1 MIKIDAYVLFKREFY
16 CIFSDY
22 NSLNEADVCRNNQLA
37 FDKAQ
42 EEFGISPVMTGEDM
56 ANCEKPDKL
65 TIVSYLSQFHDIFK
79 KQRPPSG
86 KIKLHISCL
95 INFKVGG
102 AYCICFVSTHVN

>member
-1 MIKIDAYVLFKREFY
+1 MKNIINLQSHYR
-16 CIFSDY
+16 DY
-22 NSLNEADVCRNNQLA
+22 NSLNEADVCQNNQLA

-79 KQRPPSG
+79 KQRPASG
-86 KIKLHISCL
+86 MSYGIYFI
-95 INFKVGG
+95 
-102 AYCICFVSTHVN
+102 

>member
-1 MIKIDAYVLFKREFY
+1 MLLFCKISVLVRTLLGDFLHMIFCLVSY
-16 CIFSDY
+16 FSDY

-42 EEFGISPVMTGEDM
+42 DEFGISPVMTGEDM

-79 KQRPPSG
+79 KQRPSSG
-86 KIKLHISCL
+86 RFGFL
-95 INFKVGG
+95 I
-102 AYCICFVSTHVN
+102 